1 MTLPTLQY
9 ESPSFLTRSESDL
22 KLKPYTQRDVLTMI
36 TNIRVTQNRTRN
48 RRKKLIL
55 DGLMNDLITLL

>member
-1 MTLPTLQY
+1 MTLPTLNY
-9 ESPSFLTRSESDL
+9 ESPSFLTRSESDIIL
-22 KLKPYTQRDVLTMI
+22 KAYTQEEVLTMI
-36 TNIRVTQNRTRN
+36 VNVKVKLNKARN